1 MLPFQVVDLI
11 QYVLA
16 KNSHVD
22 VAPLHATKSF
32 VKSWSCPLHLNLKRL
47 GKPSRS
53 NTSVAWI

>member
-1 MLPFQVVDLI
+1 MLPFHVVDLT

-32 VKSWSCPLHLNLKRL
+32 IKSGSCPLHLNLKQL

-53 NTSVAWI
+53 NTSIA

>member
-1 MLPFQVVDLI
+1 MLPFHVVDLT

-32 VKSWSCPLHLNLKRL
+32 IKSGSCPLHLNLKQL
-47 GKPSRS
+47 GKPSR
-53 NTSVAWI
+53 